1 MRIIR
6 LTASDTRQ
14 ALRAVREQ
22 LGEEAVILTSKRTS
36 EGVEVTAASDLDA
49 AQLQNHATP
58 PVVETIQ
65 TTGPTSALRFATAP
79 TAAAAAASAGA
90 GPLTHPAAPSPTAAD
105 LPDLAFGPE
114 GALARTGTHVAS
126 HSAPP
131 TAAMDTNMS
140 VELRILRHML
150 ESQLEQLAWNERT
163 RRTPVPTEV
172 LRELTEMGI
181 LADLAER
188 IIEQLPEGVDLAGA
202 RRFALTALS
211 QYLPVAA
218 ARWADEGGRV
228 ALIGSTG
235 AGKTT
240 TLAKMAVRW
249 VLKNGTSDIA
259 LVAADSVRIG
269 AQGELQAL
277 ARMLGVPVY
286 APDNFA
292 GLGALLAQLTR
303 YRLVLIDTPGTSVRD
318 PNLSA
323 MLAVLG
329 NSASQLESVLVLPA
343 NAQLGAIEE
352 VMNRFAPAN
361 PRCCILTKLDEAA
374 SLGGVLSVLI
384 RTRLAVGLL
393 SEGQR
398 VPEDLQ
404 PARALDLVSAA
415 VRLAKAN
422 HAAADEDLLRRRFG
436 KVANGHS

>member
-22 LGEEAVILTSKRTS
+22 LGEEAVILTSKRTG

-49 AQLQNHATP
+49 AQLQNQTTP
-58 PVVETIQ
+58 PEVETIQ
-65 TTGPTSALRFATAP
+65 MAPAPASMPSVATAS
-79 TAAAAAASAGA
+79 AAAQ
-90 GPLTHPAAPSPTAAD
+90 SPTVAD
-105 LPDLAFGPE
+105 LPSPAFGPE
-114 GALARTGTHVAS
+114 T
-126 HSAPP
+126 
-131 TAAMDTNMS
+131 TAAMDSNMS

-163 RRTPVPTEV
+163 RRTPVPTEI

-188 IIEQLPEGVDLAGA
+188 IIEQLPEGVDLPGA

-218 ARWADEGGRV
+218 PRWADEGGRV

-249 VLKNGTSDIA
+249 VLKNGASDIA

-277 ARMLGVPVY
+277 GRMLGVPVY

-303 YRLVLIDTPGTSVRD
+303 YRMVLIDTPGTSARD

-329 NSASQLESVLVLPA
+329 NSASQLESVLVLPT
-343 NAQLGAIEE
+343 NAQLGALEE

-374 SLGGVLSVLI
+374 CLGGVLSVLI

-415 VRLAKAN
+415 VRLAKTN

-436 KVANGHS
+436 KVANGHT